1 MPSSTVAWVREGGV
15 VESVYI
21 HEGTLKEVGRYLL
34 ANVDQSNIA
43 KLMVTGDRAEIT
55 DDTGDLDESEIC
67 KTLNHL
73 LDETNAD
80 YIFIY
85 NRIGF
90 WEVATRSDKTLHNL
104 ETVLLQLSQE
114 NEFTTK
120 QTEVEMIDVEKLKA
134 EIIDELMEIL
144 PDVILDKFDER
155 MYTIFGIKPAT
166 RH

>member
-1 MPSSTVAWVREGGV
+1 MPSSAVAWVREGGI

-21 HEGTLKEVGRYLL
+21 HEGSLKEVGRYLL
-34 ANVDQSNIA
+34 ANIDQSNIS
-43 KLMVTGDRAEIT
+43 KMMLIGDRGEIT
-55 DDTGDLDESEIC
+55 DDTGDLDESEVC
-67 KTLNHL
+67 KSLNHL

-85 NRIGF
+85 NRVGF
-90 WEVATRSDKTLHNL
+90 WEVSTRQDKTLHNL

-120 QTEVEMIDVEKLKA
+120 QTEVGLIDIEQLKS

-144 PDVILDKFDER
+144 PEVILDKFDER
-155 MYTIFGIKPAT
+155 MFNIFGIKPLT